1 LREMIGFTAQRLM
14 ELEVEGLTGAAHGE
28 RSPERI
34 NQRNG
39 YRDRLWETRAGT
51 VELRIPKLR
60 KGSYFPV
67 FLEPRRLAE
76 KALAAVVQEAY
87 VHGVSTR
94 SVDDLIKAMGMTG
107 ISKSQ
112 VSRLCEE
119 IDEKVKAFLSRPI
132 EGDWPYLWVDATYV
146 KARESGRIVS
156 AAVIVAVGVN
166 SDGRR
171 EVLGMDIGPSEAE
184 TFWTEFLRKL
194 ARRGLRGVK
203 LVISDAHEG
212 IKAAIGKVLHASW
225 QRCRVHFMRNVLAHA
240 GRQGRRVVAAFI
252 GTAFVQDDA
261 EAASKQWRQVADQLR
276 PKVPKLAALMDEAE
290 ADVLA
295 FMSFPKDHRLKIHSI
310 NPLERLN
317 GEIKRRTDVV
327 GIFPNEDAITRLI
340 GVICT
345 HSHRTEPLR
354 IIFLAFATLV
364 VLDVASLAI
373 PSRSFSSDPPG
384 FVGVHGH
391 KNVAGEFYFFALP
404 LFGLAI
410 FDRSMAIGRYVAPLA
425 LFLGTA
431 LLLISR
437 SKTAIGFLQ
446 SLACAS
452 SQYGCSVRWEITR
465 PYFC

>member
-1 LREMIGFTAQRLM
+1 MTDEIMNLRALLEKSSDADLLREMIGFTAQRLM

-28 RSPERI
+28 RSADRI

-39 YRDRLWETRAGT
+39 YRDRAWETRAGT

-60 KGSYFPV
+60 KGSYFPA
-67 FLEPRRLAE
+67 FLEPRRLSE

-94 SVDDLIKAMGMTG
+94 SVDDLVKAMGMSG

-119 IDEKVKAFLSRPI
+119 IDARVKAFLSRPI
-132 EGDWPYLWVDATYV
+132 EGDWPYLWIDATYV
-146 KARESGRIVS
+146 KVRQSGRIVS
-156 AAVIVAVGVN
+156 AAVIVAIAVN

-212 IKAAIGKVLHASW
+212 IKAAVAKVLHATW

-261 EAASKQWRQVADQLR
+261 EAASKQWRAVADQLR
-276 PKVPKLAALMDEAE
+276 AKVPKLAAIMDEAE

-295 FMSFPKDHRLKIHSI
+295 FMTFPKDHRPKIHSI

-340 GVICT
+340 G
-345 HSHRTEPLR
+345 
-354 IIFLAFATLV
+354 
-364 VLDVASLAI
+364 
-373 PSRSFSSDPPG
+373 
-384 FVGVHGH
+384 
-391 KNVAGEFYFFALP
+391 AL
-404 LFGLAI
+404 LMEQNDEWAVQ
-410 FDRSMAIGRYVAPLA
+410 RGRYMSLETIAPLSDDLIVKLPA
-425 LFLGTA
+425 VATA
-431 LLLISR
+431 
-437 SKTAIGFLQ
+437 
-446 SLACAS
+446 
-452 SQYGCSVRWEITR
+452 
-465 PYFC
+465 

>member
-1 LREMIGFTAQRLM
+1 MTDEIMTLRTLLEKSSDADLLREMIGFTAQRLM
-14 ELEVEGLTGAAHGE
+14 ELEVEGLTGAAYGE
-28 RSPERI
+28 KSPERLA
-34 NQRNG
+34 QRNG
-39 YRDRLWETRAGT
+39 YRDRTWETRAGT

-60 KGSYFPV
+60 KGSYFPG

-94 SVDDLIKAMGMTG
+94 SVDDLVKAMGMTG

-112 VSRLCEE
+112 VSRLCAE

-132 EGDWPYLWVDATYV
+132 EGDWPYLWIDATYV
-146 KARESGRIVS
+146 KVRQSGRIVS
-156 AAVIVAVGVN
+156 VAVIVAVGVN

-194 ARRGLRGVK
+194 ARRGLRGVR
-203 LVISDAHEG
+203 LVISDGHEG
-212 IKAAIGKVLHASW
+212 IKAAVAKVLHASW
-225 QRCRVHFMRNVLAHA
+225 QRCRVHFMRNALAHA

-261 EAASKQWRQVADQLR
+261 EAARTQWRQVADQLR
-276 PKVPKLAALMDEAE
+276 AKVPKLAALMDEAE

-295 FMSFPKDHRLKIHSI
+295 FMTFPKDHRAKIHSI

-340 GVICT
+340 G
-345 HSHRTEPLR
+345 
-354 IIFLAFATLV
+354 
-364 VLDVASLAI
+364 
-373 PSRSFSSDPPG
+373 
-384 FVGVHGH
+384 
-391 KNVAGEFYFFALP
+391 
-404 LFGLAI
+404 
-410 FDRSMAIGRYVAPLA
+410 
-425 LFLGTA
+425 A
-431 LLLISR
+431 LLLEQNDEWAVQR
-437 SKTAIGFLQ
+437 GRYM
-446 SLACAS
+446 SLETIAPLSDDPIIKLPA
-452 SQYGCSVRWEITR
+452 VAAA
-465 PYFC
+465 